1 MKWLVASWL
10 WVSACGTTLE
20 LVDDAPRNAWLEERT
35 DVRVTALPL
44 SQEERNAMF
53 ESWWPEAAHRTRW
66 RITVETRAL
75 PEGAVV
81 SLGALIHS
89 DGKYEYD
96 YSHVQSVRDETA
108 YRFVND
114 PGEEPKRADYA
125 AITVS
130 PSPPSAGQTG
140 AGWQIVGAVTFGLIG
155 PRDGSSGLTKKEAA
169 ELQEQLRAEA
179 RASDDKRIEEW
190 RVKKARYESARR
202 TAAMLE
208 AVEGCPGKRDGW
220 VILEVGRTCTWI
232 SDGPWKSRTYGDW
245 HEVAASIAIDGL
257 AKDTEFLHAT
267 IPLDDRDVGEQ
278 LHAHGPMVF
287 GRAR

>member
-20 LVDDAPRNAWLEERT
+20 LVDDAPRKAWLEERT

-44 SQEERNAMF
+44 SQEEGNAMF
-53 ESWWPEAAHRTRW
+53 GSWWPEAAGWSRW

-81 SLGALIHS
+81 TFAGIEHS
-89 DGKYEYD
+89 AASSQYD
-96 YSHVQSVRDETA
+96 YSEPEDVSLWESAHRQ
-108 YRFVND
+108 YD
-114 PGEEPKRADYA
+114 PGEEPKRQDYA

-155 PRDGSSGLTKKEAA
+155 PRDGDPGLTKKEAA

-190 RVKKARYESARR
+190 RVAKARYESFRR
-202 TAAMLE
+202 TTAMLE
-208 AVEGCPGKRDGW
+208 AVEGCPGRRDGK

-232 SDGPWKSRTYGDW
+232 SDGAWSSRTYGNWD
-245 HEVAASIAIDGL
+245 EVAASIAIDGL

-278 LHAHGPMVF
+278 LRAHGPMVF